1 MDPVDGRL
9 ASPALAAY
17 FAGRRGAVRGNGLGE
32 ILTQIKIATDAFIVG
47 TIEAEHGLGIS
58 EVHHVFD
65 LTTPVDAF
73 GIIIRE
79 FHRQGL

>member
-17 FAGRRGAVRGNGLGE
+17 FAGHRGAVRANGFGE
-32 ILTQIKIATDAFIVG
+32 FRTQIKIATDAFVVG
-47 TIEAEHGLGIS
+47 AIETEHGLGIS

-65 LTTPVDAF
+65 LTALVDTF
-73 GIIIRE
+73 GVIICE